1 MASPAPEDPFTLH
14 GGPVA
19 GQPWILPTASQLA
32 PLPKGSPGYGC
43 NVSPLLPVGAALYN
57 WSDIASPADACP
69 RGFFCP
75 YFNISNPDTVPV
87 ACPATADCTLMR
99 LYGNLCLP
107 QGRYEPIPCR
117 GGFYCPD
124 YKTVLPCPEG
134 YFCPTGT
141 TVPRPCQFLSSCPA
155 GTTVEAH
162 FGLLTWIVAVDILF
176 AALLFGARIMEL
188 RRWNQPWTN
197 ALFPFLAKIIRAP
210 AAHPPPH
217 SAPASR
223 PVVPA
228 RSEDIEMQT
237 SKLPAATVDG
247 DGAEDTSVL
256 VDGFRRGFA
265 GVENVRM
272 DFQFSDLGLTLPS
285 GKTVLKGVN
294 GQIKGGT
301 MTAIMG
307 PSGAG
312 KTTFMSVLMGKVKRT
327 RGELKINGMVAE
339 METFRKIIGYV
350 PQEDVMLRELTV
362 RENIEYAAR
371 VRLPSSWAKQDI
383 DSHIDN
389 VLTALNLNGVANSQ
403 IGDELTRGISG
414 GQRKR
419 VNIGLELAAVP
430 LAIFL
435 DEPTSGL
442 DATAALDVAL
452 NLRAVARLGLTV
464 VSVIHQ
470 PRVEIFETF
479 DEVLMI
485 APGGRTAYLG
495 PVRHVQ
501 QYFEA
506 LGFYFLPSSNPADVL
521 MDILMGKGVAAD
533 GSVLLTPDDI
543 VAEWER
549 SGLAAVAALR
559 KGVHHPA
566 GTFLESGPA
575 TSSTLLTVPAPAS
588 SSSSA
593 SSVAADDLD
602 DITTADP
609 EATSPAP
616 LVDALRAISTTRGAG
631 FWKQVLLAHNRAVL
645 QQRRFM
651 NALWLELFV
660 ALFAGFVIGIA
671 SSGGELFKG
680 VLNGPM
686 ALLSSA
692 TTDWNVAM
700 FGLLIGIAVALA
712 AAPPAVKVFGEE
724 KSVYFREA
732 ASGHGRFAYYV
743 GKTLA
748 SIYRILLASGHFS
761 AVFYLLC
768 RPTLSAGMQFL
779 LVFLNFYVV
788 YGVSAITSMLV
799 PRTDAPLLSVIVGLI
814 LAVFCGFGPS
824 LDETTRWA
832 FGVSGNRWA
841 AEAQFVEWIRPYG
854 DVYNNGV
861 SAGVY
866 GYQLDETTRAV
877 LAMVVL
883 GVVYRVIGFVLMI
896 GLNRSQQR

>member
-1 MASPAPEDPFTLH
+1 T
-14 GGPVA
+14 
-19 GQPWILPTASQLA
+19 
-32 PLPKGSPGYGC
+32 
-43 NVSPLLPVGAALYN
+43 
-57 WSDIASPADACP
+57 DACP

-75 YFNISNPDTVPV
+75 YFNISDPDTVPV
-87 ACPATADCTLMR
+87 ACPATSDCALPR
-99 LYGNLCLP
+99 LYGSLCLV
-107 QGRYEPIPCR
+107 GTI
-117 GGFYCPD
+117 
-124 YKTVLPCPEG
+124 LPCFWLNPLIDWIISFGSPEG

-141 TVPRPCQFLSSCPA
+141 SVPRACQFLSSCPA
-155 GTTVEAH
+155 GTTVETH
-162 FGLLTWIVAVDILF
+162 YGLLACIFAVDVLL
-176 AALLFGARIMEL
+176 AVLLFLARILEV
-188 RRWNQPWTN
+188 RRWKQPWTN
-197 ALFPFLAKIIRAP
+197 ALSPSLAKILRTP
-210 AAHPPPH
+210 ATQHTSLTSGTQQVTPEH
-217 SAPASR
+217 S
-223 PVVPA
+223 
-228 RSEDIEMQT
+228 EDDIEMLGA
-237 SKLPAATVDG
+237 KVPATAIAGGHDTA
-247 DGAEDTSVL
+247 AETSVL
-256 VDGFRRGFA
+256 VDGFRRGFS

-272 DFQFSDLGLTLPS
+272 DFQFSGLGLNLPS
-285 GKTVLKGVN
+285 GKTILKGVN
-294 GQIKGGT
+294 GQIKAGS

-327 RGELKINGMVAE
+327 GGELKINGSVAE

-371 VRLPSSWAKQDI
+371 VRLPSSWSKEDI
-383 DSHIDN
+383 DSHINN
-389 VLTALNLNGVANSQ
+389 VLTALNLNGVASSQ

-452 NLRAVARLGLTV
+452 NLRAIARLGLTV

-479 DEVLMI
+479 DDVLMI

-501 QYFEA
+501 RYFES

-533 GSVLLTPDDI
+533 AAADTPRVLTADAI

-549 SGLAAVAALR
+549 RGLAAV
-559 KGVHHPA
+559 
-566 GTFLESGPA
+566 SG
-575 TSSTLLTVPAPAS
+575 LQ
-588 SSSSA
+588 
-593 SSVAADDLD
+593 
-602 DITTADP
+602 TADP
-609 EATSPAP
+609 PHHHDTNNKAAAFLQST
-616 LVDALRAISTTRGAG
+616 LRAVSATRGAG
-631 FWKQVLLAHNRAVL
+631 FWKQVFLAHNRAVL

-651 NALWLELFV
+651 SALWLELFV
-660 ALFAGFVIGIA
+660 ALFAGFVIGYA
-671 SSGGELFKG
+671 SSGSEIFKG

-700 FGLLIGIAVALA
+700 FGLLVGIAVALA

-724 KSVYFREA
+724 KAVYYREA
-732 ASGHGRFAYYV
+732 ASGHGRLAYYMASSGHAFW

-748 SIYRILLASGHFS
+748 SMYRIVLASGHFA
-761 AVFYLLC
+761 AVFYVLSH
-768 RPTLSAGMQFL
+768 PTLSGGMQFL
-779 LVFLNFYVV
+779 LVFLNFFVV

-824 LDETTRWA
+824 LDDKTRWA
-832 FGVSGNRWA
+832 FGLSGNRWA
-841 AEAQFVEWIRPYG
+841 AEAQFILWIEPYA
-854 DVYNNGV
+854 DVYNTGI
-861 SAGVY
+861 SALIY
-866 GYQLDETTRAV
+866 GYQLNETVRAV
-877 LAMVVL
+877 LAMVAL
-883 GVVYRVIGFVLMI
+883 GIIYRVVAFVLMVS
-896 GLNRSQQR
+896 LNRSQQR